1 MKVAIVNQ
9 HIAHSVGGSELQCDF
24 LARGLHTRGHEV
36 VYIAPVRESL
46 DVAGYPYTVTPV
58 QNTPTAVVAALLG
71 AQPDVVYWRY
81 NKHHFRA
88 VASALMANGSPMVF
102 AVAHINDLM
111 PWAVKPGAGWLRQ
124 IRRKLITRREH
135 AGFRHVQALTT
146 NNRDLLSLS
155 PVADAHYIPNGMSEE
170 AVPFHW
176 PRPYV
181 AWVANIK
188 PAKRPEMFV
197 EATRALAEHG
207 IDGLMVG
214 GMQSNGYDWLSDP
227 NRIPSNFHY
236 LGPRGLAEVNGLL
249 AGSRL
254 LAHTCQPEGFPNI
267 FIQAWLQCRPS
278 VSLEFDP
285 CGYIEEQGL
294 GAVAGGDIDT
304 FIEQVVSWATQP
316 ERANKVGQRAQAFA
330 RDTFSVATMV
340 SRVEKVLEEAVTRSA
355 RGKGAR

>member
-1 MKVAIVNQ
+1 MRITIINQ
-9 HIAHSVGGSELQCDF
+9 HVGGTLGGSEIQCDL
-24 LARGLHTRGHEV
+24 LARGLTERGYSITYV
-36 VYIAPVRESL
+36 APANGPVRFITPYEVRVVCEPTGILNAVLESW
-46 DVAGYPYTVTPV
+46 
-58 QNTPTAVVAALLG
+58 
-71 AQPDVVYWRY
+71 PDVVYWRY
-81 NKHHFRA
+81 NLHQFRA
-88 VASALMANGSPMVF
+88 TAAGLRRARVPVVF
-102 AVAHINDLM
+102 AASHINDVL
-111 PWAVKPGAGWLRQ
+111 PWVWHLPSKGGVAKLRQ
-124 IRRKLITRREH
+124 LVRRRWNR

-316 ERANKVGQRAQAFA
+316 ERANRVGQRAQAFA